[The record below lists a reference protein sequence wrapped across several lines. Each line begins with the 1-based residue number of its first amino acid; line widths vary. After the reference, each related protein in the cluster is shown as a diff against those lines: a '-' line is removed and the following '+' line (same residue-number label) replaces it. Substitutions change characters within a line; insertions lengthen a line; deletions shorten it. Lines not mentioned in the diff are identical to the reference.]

1 MGPTPRPCTFAPSWF
16 FLGGARAIGADKV
29 AIIVYEQRSWRPR
42 CFAWEIYW
50 IYWSGSPAVQ
60 EPRCYPLSFVVVEIL
75 ALTLLN
81 VSHAAHIWKLTFYVA
96 HLEKNKGFLRT
107 EVVIIKTQPRK
118 DSQYLKFARKQKLS
132 YSFGSSLA
140 EPLVTSPFRS
150 CHEIV
155 RVHFSSK

>member
-1 MGPTPRPCTFAPSWF
+1 M
-16 FLGGARAIGADKV
+16 
-29 AIIVYEQRSWRPR
+29 
-42 CFAWEIYW
+42 
-50 IYWSGSPAVQ
+50 Q